1 MSHPVAPV
9 AIRTEGLTKHYK
21 GVHAIEDLDLEVQR
35 GEVFGFLGPNGAGKT
50 TTIRALLH
58 FIFPTRGRASILG
71 LDTVGESVEIRRHVG
86 YMPAD
91 YTLYPNLT
99 GAETLRYY
107 ANLRGGVDERVVADL
122 AERLEADLARKNAD
136 LSSGNRQKVALIA
149 AFMNEPELLILDEP
163 SSGLDPLMQ
172 QELQA
177 IIREVRADGRTVFL
191 SSHSLSEVE
200 RVADRVGILREG
212 RLIVVER
219 VDVLKAKAIRRLDLG
234 FEAPVSADDFRSVPG
249 VRSVEVHGHGLS
261 VSYEGPVNALLR
273 AALEHQVVNLNS
285 READLEEIF
294 LAYYRGAANGSA
306 PDAG

>member
-1 MSHPVAPV
+1 MDHPAVQMP
-9 AIRTEGLTKHYK
+9 IRTERLTKHYK
-21 GVHAIEDLDLEVQR
+21 GVHALEDLDLEVRR

-71 LDTVGESVEIRRHVG
+71 LDSVRDAVEIRRHVG

-91 YTLYPNLT
+91 FSLYSNLT

-107 ANLRGGVDERVVADL
+107 ANLRGGVDERVVAHL
-122 AERLEADLARKNAD
+122 AERLEADLSRKNAD
-136 LSSGNRQKVALIA
+136 LSSGNRQKVALIQ

-172 QELQA
+172 QELLA
-177 IIREVRADGRTVFL
+177 IIREVRDAGRTVFL
-191 SSHSLSEVE
+191 SSHSLAEVE
-200 RVADRVGILREG
+200 HVADRVAILRAG

-219 VDVLKAKAIRRLDLG
+219 IDILKDKAIRRLDLE
-234 FEAPVSADDFRSVPG
+234 FERPVEPDAFRALPG
-249 VRSVEVHGHGLS
+249 VRSVEAHGLALS
-261 VSYEGPVNALLR
+261 VSFEGSVNALLR
-273 AALEHQVVNLNS
+273 LALEHQVVNLNS

-294 LAYYRGAANGSA
+294 LAYYRGDAAGPTS
-306 PDAG
+306 DAG

>member
-1 MSHPVAPV
+1 MSQPAAPV
-9 AIRTEGLTKHYK
+9 PIRTDGLTKHYK
-21 GVHAIEDLDLEVQR
+21 GVHALEDLDLEVQG

-71 LDTVGESVEIRRHVG
+71 LDSVRDSVEIRRHVG

-91 YTLYPNLT
+91 FSLYPNLT

-107 ANLRGGVDERVVADL
+107 ANLRGGVSERVVSSL
-122 AERLEADLARKNAD
+122 AERLEADLSRKNAD

-149 AFMNEPELLILDEP
+149 AFMSEPELLILDEP

-177 IIREVRADGRTVFL
+177 LIREVRAEGRTVFL
-191 SSHSLSEVE
+191 SSHSLAEVE

-219 VDVLKAKAIRRLDLG
+219 IDTLKDKAIRRLDLE
-234 FEAPVSADDFRSVPG
+234 FEAPVSTDAFRAVPG
-249 VRSVEVHGHGLS
+249 VRSVEAHGHGLS
-261 VSYEGPVNALLR
+261 ISFEGSVNALLR
-273 AALEHQVVNLNS
+273 VALEHQVVNLNS

-294 LAYYRGAANGSA
+294 LAYYRGAGNGSA

>member
-1 MSHPVAPV
+1 MSQAIGSVP
-9 AIRTEGLTKHYK
+9 IRTEGLTKHYK
-21 GVHAIEDLDLEVQR
+21 GVRALEGLDLEVQS

-71 LDTVGESVEIRRHVG
+71 LDCVDDAVEIRRHVG

-91 YTLYPNLT
+91 FSLYPNLT

-107 ANLRGGVDERVVADL
+107 ANLRDGVDERVVARL
-122 AERLEADLARKNAD
+122 AERLEADLSRKNAD

-149 AFMNEPELLILDEP
+149 AFMSEPELLILDEP

-172 QELQA
+172 QELLA
-177 IIREVRADGRTVFL
+177 IIREVRAAGRTVFL

-200 RVADRVGILREG
+200 RVADRVAILRHG
-212 RLIVVER
+212 HLVVVER
-219 VDVLKAKAIRRLDLG
+219 IDVLKDKAIHRLDLE
-234 FEAPVSADDFRSVPG
+234 FETPVEPELFRALPG
-249 VRSVEVHGHGLS
+249 VRGVEAHGTALGL
-261 VSYEGPVNALLR
+261 SYEGSVNGLLR
-273 AALEHQVVNLNS
+273 VALDHRLVNLNS

-294 LAYYRGAANGSA
+294 LAYYRGDGAGE
-306 PDAG
+306 PGDAR

>member
-1 MSHPVAPV
+1 
-9 AIRTEGLTKHYK
+9 
-21 GVHAIEDLDLEVQR
+21 
-35 GEVFGFLGPNGAGKT
+35 
-50 TTIRALLH
+50 
-58 FIFPTRGRASILG
+58 
-71 LDTVGESVEIRRHVG
+71 VEIRRHVG

-122 AERLEADLARKNAD
+122 AERLEADLSRKNAD

-219 VDVLKAKAIRRLDLG
+219 VDILKDKAIRRLDLE
-234 FEAPVSADDFRSVPG
+234 FETPVSAEDFRAVPG
-249 VRSVEVHGHGLS
+249 VRSVEAHGHGLS
-261 VSYEGPVNALLR
+261 ISFEGSVNALLQV
-273 AALEHQVVNLNS
+273 ALEHRVVDLNS

-294 LAYYRGAANGSA
+294 LAYYRGAGNGSA
-306 PDAG
+306 ADAG

>member
-1 MSHPVAPV
+1 MNHAGARVP
-9 AIRTEGLTKHYK
+9 IRTEALTKHYK
-21 GVHAIEDLDLEVQR
+21 GVHALEDLDLEVQR

-58 FIFPTRGRASILG
+58 FIFPTRGRATILG
-71 LDTVGESVEIRRHVG
+71 RDAVRDAVEIRRHVG

-91 YTLYPNLT
+91 FSLYPNLT

-107 ANLRGGVDERVVADL
+107 ANLRGGVDERVVAGL
-122 AERLEADLARKNAD
+122 AERLEADLSRKNAD

-172 QELQA
+172 QELQG

-200 RVADRVGILREG
+200 RVADRVGILRQG
-212 RLIVVER
+212 RLVVVER
-219 VDVLKAKAIRRLDLG
+219 VDTLKDKAIRRLDLE
-234 FEAPVSADDFRSVPG
+234 FVDPVGADVFRSVPG
-249 VRSVEVHGHGLS
+249 VREVEAHGHT
-261 VSYEGPVNALLR
+261 VSISFEGSVNALLR
-273 AALEHQVVNLNS
+273 AALDHEVVNLNS

-294 LAYYRGAANGSA
+294 MTYYRGDEGGAA
-306 PDAG
+306 DAG